1 MKIITLCFLV
11 SAMLAAQQQAE
22 VKSWLVDPSYT
33 KNQVYVVNV
42 GKNQYEA
49 LLKSLAGLAD
59 KITSSQAE
67 IQPESMVSP
76 KSTFTYSFGNVNISF
91 MRKSFG
97 ETIKKRDTLE
107 VKTMVSFYGKL
118 QYNKK
123 GKKCFI
129 NIGSEFIGIA
139 NDETFNASSY
149 DSQTTEEQSLSY
161 GFRNMTLSDLLAEL
175 EQEGV
180 HIEFKTEYDVTYAL
194 ATYPLTKL
202 LR

>member
-1 MKIITLCFLV
+1 
-11 SAMLAAQQQAE
+11 
-22 VKSWLVDPSYT
+22 
-33 KNQVYVVNV
+33 
-42 GKNQYEA
+42 
-49 LLKSLAGLAD
+49 
-59 KITSSQAE
+59 
-67 IQPESMVSP
+67 
-76 KSTFTYSFGNVNISF
+76 
-91 MRKSFG
+91 
-97 ETIKKRDTLE
+97 
-107 VKTMVSFYGKL
+107 VSFYGKL

-123 GKKCFI
+123 EKKCFI